1 MSFHQ
6 KQITSWERDMRQ
18 GMRRVSRRQ
27 VMAMLGAAGAG
38 LAVALPEQVY
48 AQSAKNTLVI
58 GIDIS
63 DTVTLDPARQAQY
76 TPPMTLSAAYEA
88 LVTMTPGDYVT
99 LKPALA
105 TKWER
110 TPDGSGWR
118 FAIREGVKFASG
130 NPLTVNDVKWSLD
143 RVINLKDQP
152 SQYVANI
159 DRVTVV
165 DGHTIDVILK
175 KPNEPILTILA
186 APGFFILDRKLAEQH
201 GGDGSPEAKEKDKAS
216 AWLNANSAGSGA
228 YKLVRWER
236 DSQIQFVRNDN
247 YWRGKLPFERVII
260 LHIGDSA
267 AQFLALKRG
276 DIDVAFNLIPEQV
289 ATLKAEPSVRIE
301 ALRSLDF
308 VYMALTQ
315 EAEFNKV
322 LAIKEARQ
330 AIGYGIDYDGIKN
343 SLLGGAAIRC
353 AHFLPIGVSGSTEE
367 IARQVGFRQDL
378 DKAKELLSKAGL
390 PDGFEFEITYGNA
403 AIAGISYQTLAQ
415 KLQGDL
421 SRVGIKA
428 KLAPMDQV
436 NLRTQ
441 YTGAKAQGGVL
452 TFWNPPAVEN
462 LLWAAATVERVA
474 KRVHWT
480 PPADLVRLVHDAS
493 EQSDPKTQAD
503 MWVEYQKRMV
513 DHANLFIL
521 FQPIYQIGVSKK
533 LAPLPLTA
541 SGWQLDMYDVK
552 PA

>member
-1 MSFHQ
+1 M
-6 KQITSWERDMRQ
+6 RDGR
-18 GMRRVSRRQ
+18 GWISRRQ
-27 VMAMLGAAGAG
+27 LMAMLGSAGAG
-38 LAVALPEQVY
+38 LAAGLPERVY
-48 AQSAKNTLVI
+48 AQSNKKTLVI

-63 DTVTLDPARQAQY
+63 DTITLDPARQAQY
-76 TPPMTLSAAYEA
+76 TPPMSLSAAYDA

-105 TKWER
+105 TRWER
-110 TPDGSGWR
+110 TPDGNGWR
-118 FAIREGVKFASG
+118 FSIRQGVKFASG
-130 NPLTVNDVKWSLD
+130 NPLTVHDVKWSLD
-143 RVINLKDQP
+143 RVLNLKDQP
-152 SQYVANI
+152 SQYIANI
-159 DRVTVV
+159 DRVTVADDHTV
-165 DGHTIDVILK
+165 DIILK
-175 KPNEPILTILA
+175 KPKEPILTILA

-201 GGDGSPEAKEKDKAS
+201 GGDASPEAKEKDKATS
-216 AWLNANSAGSGA
+216 WLNTSSAGSGA
-228 YKLVRWER
+228 YRLVRWER
-236 DSQIQFVRNDN
+236 DSQIQFVRNEH
-247 YWRGKLPFERVII
+247 YWRGNLPFERVII

-267 AQFLALKRG
+267 AQYLALKRG
-276 DIDVAFNLIPEQV
+276 DIDVAFNLIPEQI
-289 ATLKAEPSVRIE
+289 AALKPEPSVRVE
-301 ALRSLDF
+301 ALTSLDF

-315 EAEFNKV
+315 EGEFNKA

-330 AIGYGIDYDGIKN
+330 AIGYAIDYDGIKN

-353 AHFLPIGVSGSTEE
+353 AHFLPVGVSGSTEE

-378 DKAKELLSKAGL
+378 DKAKELLGKAGL
-390 PDGFEFEITYGNA
+390 SGGFEFEIAYGNA

-428 KLAPMDQV
+428 KLSPMDQV

-480 PPADLVRLVHDAS
+480 PPADLVKLVHDAS
-493 EQSDPKTQAD
+493 EEANPKTQSD
-503 MWVEYQKRMV
+503 MWVEYQKQMV
-513 DHANLFIL
+513 DQANLFIL